1 MSRCL
6 QVCTLILALF
16 SIASCGSQT
25 NSAGSKGGVPPALVQ
40 VDEAPQGVRIT
51 WGAVKLASYY
61 TVFWG
66 SSSTEY
72 KNLASTQNC
81 SVIISGLA
89 KGELH
94 CFAVTS
100 WGEHGES
107 DYSTEVIYVYDS
119 DPSRSS
125 QHLAKGTELIA
136 SGLYPE
142 AHAYISAAI
151 RLQPQRAD
159 AYESRALL
167 YEKMDEPDLA
177 KKDRLMAA
185 KLSNRKTASLNLNR
199 HQ

>member
-6 QVCTLILALF
+6 QVCALVLALL

-25 NSAGSKGGVPPALVQ
+25 NSAGPKGGAPPASVQ
-40 VDEAPQGVRIT
+40 VDEAPQGVRLT
-51 WGAVKLASYY
+51 WSAVKHASYY

-66 SSSTEY
+66 SLPTEY
-72 KNLASTQNC
+72 KNFANTQNC
-81 SVIISGLA
+81 SVIISGLT

-107 DYSTEVIYVYDS
+107 DYSAEVIYVYDG

-136 SGLYPE
+136 KGLYPE

-151 RLQPQRAD
+151 RLQPQRAE

-177 KKDRLMAA
+177 KKDRVMAE
-185 KLSNRKTASLNLNR
+185 KLSSRKTASLNLNR
-199 HQ
+199 RQ